1 AVVATGS
8 ATRAQDLF
16 WGRVYD
22 VAESPKSIGALQI
35 DDDGAAELFVGHDA
49 FQGFT
54 TLHSLGDG
62 TYAVGSP
69 SAAAPYT
76 EQLLAADLNGDGR
89 DDLVTVQPDRLEVF
103 LDDGAGGL
111 LPAASVYP
119 GSATARR
126 AIAADFDEDGHLDV
140 ATCNELSNDVS
151 VLLGDGAG
159 HLGAP

>member
-1 AVVATGS
+1 VAPSVADLLMLSTRAFLSGLVLLAVVATGS

-76 EQLLAADLNGDGR
+76 
-89 DDLVTVQPDRLEVF
+89 
-103 LDDGAGGL
+103 
-111 LPAASVYP
+111 
-119 GSATARR
+119 
-126 AIAADFDEDGHLDV
+126 
-140 ATCNELSNDVS
+140 
-151 VLLGDGAG
+151 
-159 HLGAP
+159 